1 MSDGKIFLNQE
12 AAKAEGPGPKVSI
25 VVATRNRKRDL
36 ERCLRSLEAELAD
49 PSEVEILVVDSG
61 SRDDTCRF
69 LAGLAA
75 PTKNGAHPRIP
86 VRYLYQKNAAAS
98 VARNLGARE
107 ARGEWVAFLDDDCEV
122 QPGWFRELHRALRP
136 GVEAVG
142 GPALVPEGN
151 PYPKWF
157 RSGWESLD
165 LGSRSGPFEPSLYPM
180 ECNLAVRRSRFQ
192 ELAGMNPNLGPSAV
206 RQGFHEGPELIR
218 RLRKHCPEPDAV
230 WYQGGARVWHRIDP
244 GKVRVRS
251 RLVRSFFA
259 GIDHTRAQKGPRGGG
274 WIRLLQNFLQALGRL
289 GSCLWQPAWARLRMG
304 KQNWIEWLYV
314 TEARNFY
321 RLGEKVQDLI
331 GEDGPRNF
339 SPPPAID
346 LKRWVRVPLLRVW
359 KAVVRHLGLGGLPW
373 FVIPDLIEELQAG
386 NPERSPNRILW
397 SAQPAEELRTASH
410 IATEDAH
417 PHLLDIRLVERPW
430 TWIATL
436 EEAEVHGQSVAV
448 TTQAGGLVAETS
460 IEWGHAPEEHGVM
473 RRFFLPA
480 PVRLAGKSLLL
491 GSTGGNTYHHWMLDI
506 LPRLRLL
513 AAAGLESSDFDHIL
527 VNGFQLPF
535 QKESLE
541 AVGIPLDRCRPLND
555 RVRYRCEELIL
566 PSLPA
571 PLGHPARDNLKFLQS
586 IFLPKTSA
594 GGKRL
599 LVGREP
605 GQSRQVTG
613 WSELREKLMSG
624 GFEECL
630 PGHLSV
636 KEQARLFA
644 SADWVVGVHGSALT
658 NLAFCRLGTRVLEI
672 FGWNYVNPCYRDLCG
687 AAGLI
692 HHAVIGEGP
701 GQPHLCL
708 DLDDA
713 SGDIRI
719 RPEKIL
725 TLLNH
730 SGCLI

>member
-1 MSDGKIFLNQE
+1 MSEGKIFLNQE
-12 AAKAEGPGPKVSI
+12 RAEAGGPGPKISI
-25 VVATRNRKRDL
+25 VVATRNRRKDL
-36 ERCLRSLEAELAD
+36 ERCLRSLEAELPGPA
-49 PSEVEILVVDSG
+49 EAEILVVDSG
-61 SRDDTCRF
+61 SRDDTCQF
-69 LAGLAA
+69 LAGLAPPA
-75 PTKNGAHPRIP
+75 KNGAHPKIS

-122 QPGWFRELHRALRP
+122 QPGWFGELCQALRP

-142 GPALVPEGN
+142 GPAVVPEGA
-151 PYPKWF
+151 PYPAWF
-157 RSGWESLD
+157 RSEWESLD
-165 LGSRSGPFEPSLYPM
+165 LGSQSGPFDPSLYPM

-192 ELAGMNPNLGPSAV
+192 ELAGMNPKLGPSAV

-218 RLRKHCPEPDAV
+218 RLRKFCPEARAV
-230 WYQGGARVWHRIDP
+230 WYEAGARAWHRIDP

-259 GIDHTRAQKGPRGGG
+259 GIDHTRAQKRPGGGG
-274 WIRLLQNFLQALGRL
+274 WIRVVQDVFQALGRL

-304 KQNWIEWLYV
+304 RQEWIEWLYI

-321 RLGEKVQDLI
+321 RLGEKVQDLMG
-331 GEDGPRNF
+331 GEGPRNF
-339 SPPPAID
+339 SPPPAHD
-346 LKRWVRVPLLRVW
+346 LKRWVRMPLLRFW
-359 KAVVRHLGLGGLPW
+359 KGAMRRFRSGGVPW
-373 FVIPDLIEELQAG
+373 FVIPDLSEELQAG
-386 NPERSPNRILW
+386 NPERNPNRILW
-397 SAQPAEELRTASH
+397 SAQPKEELRTASQTS
-410 IATEDAH
+410 IEDAH
-417 PHLLDIRLVERPW
+417 PHLLDVCPIKRPQ
-430 TWIATL
+430 TWIAVL
-436 EEAEVHGQSVAV
+436 GQAEVHGPSVAV
-448 TTQAGGLVAETS
+448 VTREGGLVAEAS
-460 IEWGHAPEEHGVM
+460 IEWGHIPEDHGVM

-480 PVRLAGKSLLL
+480 PVRLKGQSLLL

-513 AAAGLESSDFDHIL
+513 AVAGLEPSSFDHIL
-527 VNGFQLPF
+527 VNGFQIPF
-535 QKESLE
+535 QRESLE
-541 AVGIPLDRCRPLND
+541 VVGIPLDRCRSLND

-571 PLGHPARDNLKFLQS
+571 PLGHPSRENLKFLQS
-586 IFLPKTSA
+586 IFLPKELET
-594 GGKRL
+594 GRRL

-613 WSELREKLMSG
+613 WQTVRETLVAG
-624 GFEECL
+624 GFTECF
-630 PGHLSV
+630 PGQLSV

-658 NLAFCRLGTRVLEI
+658 NLAFCRPGTRVLEI

-701 GQPHLCL
+701 GRPHLCL

-725 TLLNH
+725 TLLKN
-730 SGCLI
+730 SGCPL